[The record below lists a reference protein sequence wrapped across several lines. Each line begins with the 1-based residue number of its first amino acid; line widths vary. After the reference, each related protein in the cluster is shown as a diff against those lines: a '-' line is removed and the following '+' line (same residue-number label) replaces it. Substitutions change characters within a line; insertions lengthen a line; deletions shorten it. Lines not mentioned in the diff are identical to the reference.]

1 MFQRIEYFYFELDLS
16 GSGQNWYELG
26 HAEYGISNRAR
37 IEDCATAAKLHRQ
50 H

>member
-1 MFQRIEYFYFELDLS
+1 MFKRPEYLYFELDFP

-26 HAEYGISNRAR
+26 HAEYEISHRAR
-37 IEDCATAAKLHRQ
+37 IENCVTAAKLHNQ